1 MITIRDRIKQRIDDQ
16 FQYLEMMIERFP
28 ILLENYKKEQ
38 ESEFKI
44 IASEVAD
51 GDKEIE
57 YSVHSELSKALDS
70 LPLENEMFNSAMLL
84 IIYSYYES
92 VINLLAKDIGT
103 KQQIDAICQTKKIT
117 ISDEIQKEI
126 DFLDDNVRYLRN
138 QIAHNNNG
146 TFRKEAKLLN
156 IISSFDDLC
165 LNDDIICIKNKRF
178 LLNILQREYN
188 VLSFLSKELGLKTKT
203 V

>member
-1 MITIRDRIKQRIDDQ
+1 MIAIRDRIKQRIDDQ
-16 FQYLEMMIERFP
+16 FQYLEMMVERFP
-28 ILLENYKKEQ
+28 LLLENYKKEQ
-38 ESEFKI
+38 ESEFRT

-57 YSVHSELSKALDS
+57 CSVHSELSKALDS
-70 LPLENEMFNSAMLL
+70 LPLENEMFNNAMLL

-92 VINLLAKDIGT
+92 VINLLAKNIGT
-103 KQQIDAICQTKKIT
+103 KQQIDAICQTKRIT
-117 ISDEIQKEI
+117 MCDEIQKEI
-126 DFLDDNVRYLRN
+126 DFLDDNVKYLRN

-146 TFRKEAKLLN
+146 TFRQETKLQS
-156 IISSFDDLC
+156 IISSFDSLC
-165 LNDDIICIKNKRF
+165 LNDDTICIKSKQF
-178 LLNILQREYN
+178 LLDILQKEYK